1 MRKVSYTT
9 FLGHFILPPVCCRM
23 GVLIW
28 FFQNIGAYWTL
39 IPENDETKTKGR
51 SEMESMS
58 PPAST
63 SVPSPPSNFRKR
75 SSTMPTNLNRPQR
88 PSKFKVWVKKWIYGF
103 HKSQFLAKFT
113 AFTFRCKFCWWR
125 FWNTFASQFV

>member
-1 MRKVSYTT
+1 MTNSQESPQQIQRRY
-9 FLGHFILPPVCCRM
+9 ILRVECSAQKSVEPQSFVEIGIYM
-23 GVLIW
+23 

-39 IPENDETKTKGR
+39 IPENDDTKTKGR

-88 PSKFKVWVKKWIYGF
+88 PSKFKV
-103 HKSQFLAKFT
+103 
-113 AFTFRCKFCWWR
+113 
-125 FWNTFASQFV
+125 